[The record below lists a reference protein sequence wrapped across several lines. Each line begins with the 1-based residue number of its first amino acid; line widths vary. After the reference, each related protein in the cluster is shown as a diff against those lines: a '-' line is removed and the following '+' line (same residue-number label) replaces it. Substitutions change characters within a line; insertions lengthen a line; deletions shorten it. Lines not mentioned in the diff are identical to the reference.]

1 MLDQGYPGSAP
12 AAGWDGFVP
21 QATRPVPARIAPR
34 LRIGLLNNV
43 PDAAFVQTE
52 RQFRQL
58 IGPHAVLAPF
68 VFRDLPRGPMVRAH
82 IDVHY
87 APHEA
92 LAGAGLDALVVT
104 GCEPKAVHLEDE
116 PFFAPLSG
124 VVDWAAANTVSTL
137 FSCLASHAAVLH
149 LDGIRRRPL
158 PAKHS
163 GVFACTAVPHPL
175 LAGLP
180 DTVAVPHSRWN
191 DLAEADLV
199 AHGYTVLRRSAEIG
213 VDLFVRETG
222 SLFVFLQG
230 HPEYAPDSL
239 AREYR
244 RDVGRFLDG
253 SRDTY
258 PPLPAN
264 YFSPEAV
271 ARFETFAAEAQ
282 ARCAPEL
289 SKRFPSLAAAP
300 PRPPAWQAPAAQ
312 LFRNWIAQVALRRT
326 VGAEPCSG

>member
-1 MLDQGYPGSAP
+1 MLDHGHASSAP
-12 AAGWDGFVP
+12 AFGWDGS
-21 QATRPVPARIAPR
+21 VPAPAMPARARVAPP
-34 LRIGLLNNV
+34 LRIGLLNNM

-58 IGPHAVLAPF
+58 IGHEAVLAPF
-68 VFRDLPRGPMVRAH
+68 VFRDLPRGPLVRAH
-82 IDVHY
+82 IDAHY

-92 LAGAGLDALVVT
+92 LAAAGLDALVVT
-104 GCEPKAVHLEDE
+104 GCEPKADRLDDE
-116 PFFAPLSG
+116 PFFGPLG
-124 VVDWAAANTVSTL
+124 MVVDWAEVNTVSTL

-158 PAKHS
+158 AAKHS
-163 GVFACTAVPHPL
+163 GVFACSAVSHPL
-175 LAGLP
+175 LAGMP
-180 DTVAVPHSRWN
+180 ETVAVPHSRWN
-191 DLAEADLV
+191 DLSESDLV

-213 VDLFVRETG
+213 VDLFVRESG

-253 SRDTY
+253 SRDTC
-258 PPLPAN
+258 PPLPEN

-271 ARFETFAAEAQ
+271 VRLDAFAAEVQ
-282 ARCAPEL
+282 ARREPAL
-289 SKRFPSLAAAP
+289 FTRFPSFAAAP
-300 PRPPAWQAPAAQ
+300 PHAPAWQAPAAQ
-312 LFRNWIAQVALRRT
+312 LFRNWIAQVALRR
-326 VGAEPCSG
+326 VVVADRCAV